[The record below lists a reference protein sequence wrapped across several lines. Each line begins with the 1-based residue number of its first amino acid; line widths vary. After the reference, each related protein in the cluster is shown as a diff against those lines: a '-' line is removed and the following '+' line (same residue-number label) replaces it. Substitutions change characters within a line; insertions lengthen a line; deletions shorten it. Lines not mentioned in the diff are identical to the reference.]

1 MIEQTTGAAY
11 VGARCGECCY
21 ASGVFLSVSV
31 DKQMWVL
38 SDTIDVENP
47 ASFLASGAYGVNANT
62 WYNLSLSVVGTTVN
76 AWVGQDQVC
85 DIVY

>member
-1 MIEQTTGAAY
+1 M
-11 VGARCGECCY
+11 
-21 ASGVFLSVSV
+21 SVSV

-76 AWVGQDQVC
+76 AWIGQDQVC
-85 DIVY
+85 GIADCRTAFLIILDCRLLGGFR